1 MVKRFAE
8 WLRRAYPW
16 WLRHYHRLEVRGTE
30 NLPKQGSAIIA
41 PNHSGGLDLDN
52 FSIMCALEQ
61 FKTLNP
67 IRKRIWL
74 CYWDLWSV
82 ESQPFASWVQKFS
95 PIPINLTGK
104 GIPYKL
110 VDKIVDKGEFIAI
123 MPEGHSAALYEGYR
137 LWKFYPGVIKLHL
150 RYKIPIIPT
159 AMIGFIKAAPIFSNL
174 YNPEKIPP
182 WEKETMVPIAF
193 PKKLII
199 HFGKPIMFN
208 TYFDKDVDKERM
220 YELSYQVRF
229 KVKEMIS
236 IYRAGVKWDKPYGKK
251 IKQNYKRKFKEEI

>member
-8 WLRRAYPW
+8 WLRKAFPW
-16 WLRHYHRLEVRGTE
+16 WIRHYNRLEVRGIE
-30 NLPKQGSAIIA
+30 NLPKKGSAIIA
-41 PNHSGGLDLDN
+41 PNHSGGLDWDN
-52 FSIMCALEQ
+52 FSLMSALDH
-61 FKTLNP
+61 FITSNP
-67 IRKRIWL
+67 ARKRIWL

-95 PIPINLTGK
+95 PIPISLTGK

-110 VDKIVDKGEFIAI
+110 VDKIVNKGELIAI

-150 RYKIPIIPT
+150 HYEIPIIPT
-159 AMIGFIKAAPIFSNL
+159 AMIGFVRTAPIFSNR
-174 YNPEKIPP
+174 YNPEKVPP
-182 WEKETMVPIAF
+182 WEKETMFPIAL

-199 HFGKPIMFN
+199 HFGKSIWFSS
-208 TYFDKDVDKERM
+208 YFGRDVDKETLFR
-220 YELSYQVRF
+220 LSYQVRN

-236 IYRAGVKWDKPYGKK
+236 KYRAGVKWDKPYGKK
-251 IKQNYKRKFKEEI
+251 IRNNYKRQNE